1 VEEEKVTRRARLSE
15 QLTGHVAWILS
26 AVAILVV
33 IALVP
38 ALQRPTYWFQLCHQ
52 NFAIALL
59 ALAMT
64 PILLTGGIDL
74 SVGSTS
80 VLASILC
87 MSLVQR
93 VGWPL
98 ETALVAAV
106 LIGLAAG
113 VANAALVLLG
123 IPALV
128 ATLATRELY
137 RGLAFRIHGDTY
149 FVGLS
154 EAATAWWH
162 ETPGG
167 LPVPLYGIALM
178 FLLSYLA
185 VHHTWV
191 GRMLFALGDNEEAA
205 RYATVPVGRLK
216 LGLYAW
222 AGLVAGVCGGAAV
235 LEYRSARPDSD
246 QTLELAAIAC
256 AVLGGVRVTGG
267 SGHVAGTLLGIITL
281 TTLLAAVQNVADLWR
296 DTVTGAVLLVV
307 AIGNEAAARW
317 QARRREA

>member
-1 VEEEKVTRRARLSE
+1 
-15 QLTGHVAWILS
+15 
-26 AVAILVV
+26 
-33 IALVP
+33 
-38 ALQRPTYWFQLCHQ
+38 
-52 NFAIALL
+52 
-59 ALAMT
+59 M
-64 PILLTGGIDL
+64 
-74 SVGSTS
+74 
-80 VLASILC
+80 
-87 MSLVQR
+87 
-93 VGWPL
+93 
-98 ETALVAAV
+98 ALVAAV
-106 LIGLAAG
+106 LIGLVAG
-113 VANAALVLLG
+113 VANAGLVLLG
-123 IPALV
+123 VPALV

-162 ETPGG
+162 EAPGG
-167 LPVPLYGIALM
+167 LPVPLFGIALM
-178 FLLSYLA
+178 FLLSYFL

-191 GRMLFALGDNEEAA
+191 GRMLFALGDNEKAA
-205 RYATVPVGRLK
+205 RFAMVPVRALK

-235 LEYRSARPDSD
+235 LEYGSARPDAD
-246 QTLELAAIAC
+246 QALELAAITC

-296 DTVTGAVLLVV
+296 DTVTGALLLVV

-317 QARRREA
+317 QAGRAVARHPFTCSRPGH

>member
-1 VEEEKVTRRARLSE
+1 VKHRARLPG
-15 QLTGHVAWILS
+15 QLADHAAWILS
-26 AVAILVV
+26 VLAILVV

-38 ALQRPTYWFQLCHQ
+38 VLQRPTYWFQLCHQ

-64 PILLTGGIDL
+64 PILLAGGIDL

-87 MSLVQR
+87 MFLVQR

-98 ETALVAAV
+98 EMAFAAAVVTGLVAGLGNAV
-106 LIGLAAG
+106 
-113 VANAALVLLG
+113 LVLLG

-137 RGLAFRIHGDTY
+137 RGLAFRIHGDAY
-149 FVGLS
+149 FVGLR
-154 EAATAWWH
+154 EAGSAWWH
-162 ETPGG
+162 EQPGG

-178 FLLSYLA
+178 FLLTYCA

-191 GRMLFALGDNEEAA
+191 GRMLFAVGDNEEAA
-205 RYATVPVGRLK
+205 RYATVPVRRLK

-222 AGLVAGVCGGAAV
+222 AGLVAGVCGVAAV
-235 LEYRSARPDSD
+235 LEYGSARPDSD
-246 QTLELAAIAC
+246 QTLELTAIAC

-267 SGHVAGTLLGIITL
+267 SGYVAGTLLGIVTL
-281 TTLLAAVQNVADLWR
+281 TTLLAAVQNVADMWR
-296 DTVTGAVLLVV
+296 DTVTGALLLVV
-307 AIGNEAAARW
+307 ALGNEAASRW
-317 QARRREA
+317 QAGRLQEGTA